1 MRIDQIFEFEIGAEL
16 TEKIQALLIKSFPEV
31 YPVDRV
37 YFKQVPQ
44 FRFLAYNDENEL
56 VGQVGLDY
64 RVMNLNGK
72 RIRVLGVIDL
82 CVSQNERSQGL
93 GSKLLK
99 EVDTFSIGRNI
110 DFHLLFADNM
120 ALYLKHGYKRVENRL
135 KWLKINH
142 ESQTTNGI
150 GHEKISEIM
159 IKEVSE
165 MSWDEG
171 ELDLLGYLY

>member
-1 MRIDQIFEFEIGAEL
+1 LRIDRVFEFEIGVEL
-16 TEKIQALLIKSFPEV
+16 TENIQALLIKGFPGV
-31 YPVDRV
+31 YPEDRI

-44 FRFLAYNDENEL
+44 FRFLAFNDENEL

-72 RIRVLGVIDL
+72 AIRVLGVIDL

-93 GSKLLK
+93 GSRLLV
-99 EVDTFSIGRNI
+99 EIDTFTIGKNI

-120 ALYLKHGYKRVENRL
+120 ALYLKNGYKRVENRV
-135 KWLKINH
+135 KWLKIND

-150 GHEKISEIM
+150 GHEAISELM
-159 IKEVSE
+159 IKEVNE
-165 MSWDEG
+165 MRWTEG

>member
-1 MRIDQIFEFEIGAEL
+1 MRIDQVFEFEIDVKL
-16 TEKIQALLIKSFPEV
+16 SEKIQALLIKSFPEV
-31 YPVDRV
+31 YPVDRI

-99 EVDTFSIGRNI
+99 EIDAFSIGRNI

-120 ALYLKHGYKRVENRL
+120 ALYLKHGYKRVENRV
-135 KWLKINH
+135 KWLKIND
-142 ESQTTNGI
+142 ELQMTNGI
-150 GHEKISEIM
+150 GHEPISEIM

-165 MSWDEG
+165 KSWDEG